1 MYKVVAI
8 GANQVSANMAFDG
21 KIITFQ
27 TYEEAELFLKESQ
40 QKVFLPDNYKL
51 IIKKE

>member
-8 GANQVSANMAFDG
+8 GTNEVNADMAFDG
-21 KIITFQ
+21 KVITFH